1 MAVGQGLVRHLNGDI
16 YAAGL
21 IALAS
26 TAGRDNLCD
35 LYRASMSWPAEQ
47 GMRKLGI
54 RTSAAIELRPVRR
67 HDGSYTGGSS
77 AVETTS
83 TIEVGFSTVIDE

>member
-1 MAVGQGLVRHLNGDI
+1 
-16 YAAGL
+16 
-21 IALAS
+21 
-26 TAGRDNLCD
+26 
-35 LYRASMSWPAEQ
+35 MSWLAEQ

-54 RTSAAIELRPVRR
+54 RTLAAMELRPVRR

-83 TIEVGFSTVIDE
+83 TIEVGSSRVIDEQLLVILAVSYLQARARTPAETARTGWRVCCIVATE